1 MGLVFLFIF
10 FLQCLGALVSLI
22 KGSGVIKGMDALVLS
37 SQAEVIIY
45 TDRVVVMGSNLSAL
59 SLSNEVIRL

>member
-1 MGLVFLFIF
+1 MGLVFFFCF
-10 FLQCLGALVSLI
+10 FLQRLGALVSLI
-22 KGSGVIKGMDALVLS
+22 KRSGVIKGMDALVLS

-45 TDRVVVMGSNLSAL
+45 TNRVVVMGSNLSAL